1 MPVAMAFSTC
11 WGNAEENVAWARVDG
26 MASGVPVGLAGF
38 PVCEQRHMRWA
49 GSIFVKA
56 SLLMGLL
63 DDNDALEIQ

>member
-1 MPVAMAFSTC
+1 MTR
-11 WGNAEENVAWARVDG
+11 ARVG
-26 MASGVPVGLAGF
+26 EMASGVPVGLAGF

-63 DDNDALEIQ
+63 GDNDALEIQ